1 MEMNK
6 ITRKKKS
13 YPLLPSKNSKPLFK
27 SKILN
32 VDLRCGTQV
41 TVVEALRLNG
51 PHSCQVDACF
61 QPRLS
66 SGSVFPA
73 KDVRTYPPMILSAMT
88 LEIKLSGFFRDSQ
101 LTFLLV

>member
-32 VDLRCGTQV
+32 VDLRYGTQV
-41 TVVEALRLNG
+41 TVVEALRSNG
-51 PHSCQVDACF
+51 PRSCQVDARF

-73 KDVRTYPPMILSAMT
+73 KDVRTGCPDTPSDDFV
-88 LEIKLSGFFRDSQ
+88 SHG
-101 LTFLLV
+101 